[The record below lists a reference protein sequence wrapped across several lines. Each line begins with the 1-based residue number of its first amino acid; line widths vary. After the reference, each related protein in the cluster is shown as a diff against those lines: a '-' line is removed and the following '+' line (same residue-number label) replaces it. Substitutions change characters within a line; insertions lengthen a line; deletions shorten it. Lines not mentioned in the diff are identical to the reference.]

1 MINIGDG
8 QVTPDKLTAASGL
21 VAYQLVTFVANDPP
35 GSPTGGPGYAIPH
48 AVGYTV
54 GAGMVRG
61 VVGLQVNTDGSLS
74 VEINASM
81 TSASQFTAFTGAK
94 RTYHR

>member
-1 MINIGDG
+1 M
-8 QVTPDKLTAASGL
+8 
-21 VAYQLVTFVANDPP
+21 ANDPP
-35 GSPTGGPGYAIPH
+35 GSPVPEAGSTFPH

-61 VVGLQVNTDGSLS
+61 VVGLQVNADGTLS
-74 VEINASM
+74 VEINTSM
-81 TSASQFTAFTGAK
+81 TSASQFTAFTAAK